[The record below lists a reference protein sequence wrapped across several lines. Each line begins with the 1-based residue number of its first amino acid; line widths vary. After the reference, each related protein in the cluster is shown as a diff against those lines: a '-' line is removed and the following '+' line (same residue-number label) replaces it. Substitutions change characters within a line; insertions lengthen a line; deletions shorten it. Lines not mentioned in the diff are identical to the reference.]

1 MKLIEGIA
9 DQSCLR
15 ALIPQGIT
23 SGPGSSSG
31 SGPSQVILYLRK
43 RTEVLQTELQL
54 AEQSAARLRSEAA
67 IAKRAAEQ
75 ASAQLSSQLEQSRQA
90 LRTESDHQ
98 ASMAQQEQ
106 INLLRESNQKF
117 RCVPPDRSPHLETVV
132 VTCTDVGEADL
143 SVWAVRMS
151 TNNNEY

>member
-1 MKLIEGIA
+1 MSVLLMEA
-9 DQSCLR
+9 SSQDMPSC
-15 ALIPQGIT
+15 A
-23 SGPGSSSG
+23 GSSSG
-31 SGPSQVILYLRK
+31 GSSSSQVILYLRK

-54 AEQSAARLRSEAA
+54 AEQSAARLRSEAT

-75 ASAQLSSQLEQSRQA
+75 ASAQLSSQLEQGRLA

-117 RCVPPDRSPHLETVV
+117 RWVPPCPTLPVP
-132 VTCTDVGEADL
+132 GA
-143 SVWAVRMS
+143 
-151 TNNNEY
+151 